1 MFQTCMLHMVTKP
14 QSPGLFTFS
23 SLAWDTEQG
32 RNAANVDH
40 AYVWINKCMNDR
52 HLWYTMV

>member
-1 MFQTCMLHMVTKP
+1 MLHMVTKP
-14 QSPGLFTFS
+14 QSPGLFTCS

-32 RNAANVDH
+32 TNAANVDH
-40 AYVWINKCMNDR
+40 AYVWINECMNDR